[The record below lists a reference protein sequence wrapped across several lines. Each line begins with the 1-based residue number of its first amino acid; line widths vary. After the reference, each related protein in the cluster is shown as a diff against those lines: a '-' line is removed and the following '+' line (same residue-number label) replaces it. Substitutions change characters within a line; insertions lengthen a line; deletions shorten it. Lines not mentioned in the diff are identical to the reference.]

1 MDVYH
6 FAKNKPRLDLAIEKQ
21 NHFDILEEEFWH
33 FLTQVHDYTELPTA
47 ILFNLYTVARYIAE
61 NKIEGDFVECGVLV
75 GGSIMMVEHVLKRYD
90 TSSSRRVFAL
100 DTFRGFVRR
109 DQDLDISIRDGRA
122 VCHPSST
129 LLDYSDAAITNMK
142 SVGYERL
149 VVLQGDVLETIPTLD
164 VQKIAL
170 LRLDTDTYD
179 TTKFELETLYDRVVP
194 GGVIIVDD
202 YGYTLGCKKAV
213 DDFISN
219 RAVLLQRLNPNVR
232 TWVKTTL

>member
-1 MDVYH
+1 M
-6 FAKNKPRLDLAIEKQ
+6 
-21 NHFDILEEEFWH
+21 
-33 FLTQVHDYTELPTA
+33 
-47 ILFNLYTVARYIAE
+47 
-61 NKIEGDFVECGVLV
+61 ECGVLV